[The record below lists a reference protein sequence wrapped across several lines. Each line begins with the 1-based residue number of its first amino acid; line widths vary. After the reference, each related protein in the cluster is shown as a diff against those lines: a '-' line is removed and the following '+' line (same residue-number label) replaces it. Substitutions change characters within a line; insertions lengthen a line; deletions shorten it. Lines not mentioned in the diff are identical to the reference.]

1 MRGADWQAASLSCG
15 MLASRSRL
23 SLAAMKRTDIRPG
36 VFTLEHVVSVE
47 ECDALIRRAEAQG
60 FEFAPIATPRGFR
73 IDTETRNNDR
83 VIFDD
88 LALAGDLW
96 SRVCG
101 AIPAVMKGRQAV
113 GLNERFRLYRYA
125 PSQRFSWHSDG
136 AFRRDNGEVSLLT
149 FMIYLNDD
157 YRGGTT
163 RFEDAEVVG
172 RTGMALVFRH
182 ELQHEGAT
190 VVAGQKYALRSD
202 VMYGRVGQYGG

>member
-1 MRGADWQAASLSCG
+1 
-15 MLASRSRL
+15 
-23 SLAAMKRTDIRPG
+23 MKRTDISPG
-36 VFTLEHVVSVE
+36 AFTLEHVMSIE
-47 ECDALIRRAEAQG
+47 ECDALILRAEIQG
-60 FEFAPIATPRGFR
+60 FEFAPIATAQGFR

-88 LALAGDLW
+88 IDLARDLW

-101 AIPAVMKGRQAV
+101 AIPRIVRGRQAV
-113 GLNERFRLYRYA
+113 GLNERFRVYRYA

-136 AFRRDNGEVSLLT
+136 SFRRDNVELTLLT
-149 FMIYLNDD
+149 FMVYLNDD

-190 VVAGQKYALRSD
+190 VVTGKKYVLRSD
-202 VMYGRVGQYGG
+202 VMYGSVAPVSS

>member
-1 MRGADWQAASLSCG
+1 
-15 MLASRSRL
+15 
-23 SLAAMKRTDIRPG
+23 MKRADIRPG
-36 VFTLEHVVSVE
+36 VFTLEHVMSVE
-47 ECDALIRRAEAQG
+47 ECDALIHRAEAQG
-60 FEFAPIATPRGFR
+60 FEFAPIATAQGLR

-88 LALAGDLW
+88 VALASDLW
-96 SRVCG
+96 SRICG
-101 AIPAVMKGRQAV
+101 ATPPVLKGRQAV

-172 RTGMALVFRH
+172 RTGMALIFRH

-190 VVAGQKYALRSD
+190 VIAGQKYALRSD
-202 VMYGRVGQYGG
+202 VMYGPVAQIGG

>member
-1 MRGADWQAASLSCG
+1 
-15 MLASRSRL
+15 
-23 SLAAMKRTDIRPG
+23 MKRADIRPG

-60 FEFAPIATPRGFR
+60 FEFAPIATAQGFR

-88 LALAGDLW
+88 IVLASDLW

-136 AFRRDNGEVSLLT
+136 AFRRDDGEVSLLT

-163 RFEDAEVVG
+163 RFEDAEVIG
-172 RTGMALVFRH
+172 RAGMALVFRH

-202 VMYGRVGQYGG
+202 VMYGRVGQYGD